1 MKKDMRM
8 VQPVP
13 QEGGSFEKKITVPH
27 YWKGGT
33 TGVEHDWMEPMN
45 WYNRH
50 VPGWFDEV
58 VIPTDLDGRCF
69 YPIIDLFVNDIAQL
83 VIEPGARLVVSRYGK
98 LTIDGLAK
106 KGIGILNDGELIIK
120 GELTINRTNVA
131 NVRNHG
137 LIHNSGSIAFDQPIK
152 KGLVQ
157 HAGGRFENFG
167 ETLFF

>member
-1 MKKDMRM
+1 M

-13 QEGGSFEKKITVPH
+13 QEGGCCERKISVPH

-33 TGVEHDWMEPMN
+33 SGLEHAWMEPLN

-58 VIPTDLDGRCF
+58 IIPSDPDGRCF

-83 VIEPGARLVVSRYGK
+83 VIEAGAKLVVSRYGK
-98 LTIDGLAK
+98 LTIDGLGK
-106 KGIGILNDGELIIK
+106 KHIGIMNEGDLLVR
-120 GELTINRTNVA
+120 GELTINRTHYSNIK
-131 NVRNHG
+131 NSG
-137 LIHNSGSIAFDQPIK
+137 LIRNSGSIAFDQPMR
-152 KGLVQ
+152 KGLLQ
-157 HAGGRFENFG
+157 LDGGRFENYG

>member
-1 MKKDMRM
+1 MRM

-13 QEGGSFEKKITVPH
+13 QEGGCCERKISVPH

-33 TGVEHDWMEPMN
+33 CGSEHDWMEPMN

-58 VIPTDLDGRCF
+58 IIPSDVDCRSF

-83 VIEPGARLVVSRYGK
+83 VIEAGSRLVVSKYGK
-98 LTIDGLAK
+98 LTIDGLGK
-106 KGIGILNDGELIIK
+106 KQIGIMNEGELLVK
-120 GELTINRTNVA
+120 GELTINRTNYS
-131 NVRNHG
+131 NIKNSG
-137 LIHNSGSIAFDQPIK
+137 LIRNSGSIAFDQPMK
-152 KGLVQ
+152 KGLLQ
-157 HAGGRFENFG
+157 LEGGRFENNG

>member
-13 QEGGSFEKKITVPH
+13 QEGGCCERKISVPH
-27 YWKGGT
+27 YWRGGT
-33 TGVEHDWMEPMN
+33 SGLEHDWMEPLN

-58 VIPTDLDGRCF
+58 IIPSDLDGRCF

-83 VIEPGARLVVSRYGK
+83 VIEAGARLVVSRYGK
-98 LTIDGLAK
+98 LTIDGLGK
-106 KGIGILNDGELIIK
+106 KHIGIMNEGELLIR
-120 GELTINRTNVA
+120 GELTINRTNYS
-131 NVRNHG
+131 NIKNSG
-137 LIHNSGSIAFDQPIK
+137 LIRNSGSIAFDQPMK
-152 KGLVQ
+152 KGLLQ
-157 HAGGRFENFG
+157 LDGGRFENYG

>member
-1 MKKDMRM
+1 M
-8 VQPVP
+8 
-13 QEGGSFEKKITVPH
+13 
-27 YWKGGT
+27 
-33 TGVEHDWMEPMN
+33 
-45 WYNRH
+45 
-50 VPGWFDEV
+50 